1 MLKPKKIL
9 SLKIQ
14 MNLMVISDYGVA
26 EMDDK
31 EDVLLE
37 DYLDLDDV
45 QHIVYTPGYVAITP
59 FALRHDKVIMIQIRA
74 TVACVKPVS
83 FSKVTEGFSDSFPST
98 RG

>member
-1 MLKPKKIL
+1 
-9 SLKIQ
+9 

-59 FALRHDKVIMIQIRA
+59 FALRHDKVIKIRA
-74 TVACVKPVS
+74 TFPCVIPVH
-83 FSKVTEGFSDSFPST
+83 FSKVPEGFSDCFPST
-98 RG
+98 RLRSLNGSR